1 MAFAATLIIFWL
13 FLRSSAEAVGFRRPH
28 PPEKQGSGSSGS
40 QQRSSPPPGAMRPPR
55 AAHRFEGESVWV
67 VLRELRC
74 TRRFWCL
81 LIGYVALFSSRTATK
96 FLAVFARNELH
107 TSHSTADLLLLLTSL
122 PTMTMLLCGGAAYD
136 FLPSK
141 AAVAIFF
148 SLLLGGTAISM
159 VALFVLFWTESL
171 SLPAL
176 ATIVFVYG
184 LCHPLPLYLPF
195 AVFSMGFGG
204 VRHCA
209 TIVCVFELIGLT
221 CASLFQITVG
231 VMLSR
236 DDYLGWFAC
245 QALIAV
251 VGCGS
256 MQMYFYLDWK
266 RSPTAG
272 TLVSA
277 PSLPYALNLPGG
289 GGYGDS
295 PPRPGSPALRDA
307 SPFARPVSPLRRP
320 VSPLRGH
327 SCEGSPRGVRAGP
340 GRAATPGSSGSSRAT
355 SPRRGGST
363 SSLAAVAEAEGD
375 AAWPSPRRPGGA
387 GGDGG
392 GGGGDATA
400 AGAVAGAI
408 AVGTCEPTAAE
419 RAVLAEAEAYAA
431 ERSCRRQEGAAFP
444 PVTASASSPH
454 GYTPTSP
461 STRPLPDTPGGD
473 RAT

>member
-1 MAFAATLIIFWL
+1 VAFSVTLVIFWF

-28 PPEKQGSGSSGS
+28 PPEKQGSGANGN
-40 QQRSSPPPGAMRPPR
+40 QQRSSGAMRPSK

-81 LIGYVALFSSRTATK
+81 LLGYVALFSSRTATK

-148 SLLLGGTAISM
+148 SVLLGGTAVSM
-159 VALFVLFWTESL
+159 VALFVLFWMESL

-209 TIVCVFELIGLT
+209 TIVCVFALFGLT

-231 VMLSR
+231 IMLSR

-251 VGCGS
+251 VGCCS
-256 MQMYFYLDWK
+256 MQMYFYLDWR

-307 SPFARPVSPLRRP
+307 SPFARPVSPLRKGSNSREG
-320 VSPLRGH
+320 SPR
-327 SCEGSPRGVRAGP
+327 GSPRGVRAGP
-340 GRAATPGSSGSSRAT
+340 GRPVTPGSSGGSSRAS

-363 SSLAAVAEAEGD
+363 SSLAAVVEAEGD
-375 AAWPSPRRPGGA
+375 AAWPSPRRPGDA
-387 GGDGG
+387 GGGSGSTTGG
-392 GGGGDATA
+392 V
-400 AGAVAGAI
+400 VAGVVAG
-408 AVGTCEPTAAE
+408 GTCGPTAAE
-419 RAVLAEAEAYAA
+419 RALLAEAEAYAA
-431 ERSCRRQEGAAFP
+431 EHSYRRQEGAAFP
-444 PVTASASSPH
+444 PVTASSSSPH

-461 STRPLPDTPGGD
+461 LHRALPDKPDSD
-473 RAT
+473 R